1 MIKTIAIAVALLG
14 FAAAAHAQELC
25 DTPSAKL
32 SPNQLQACTDE
43 HDAAVK
49 RRDAVIQ
56 AQQQQVPGEPAE
68 ETTRK
73 LQLRQRVPGE
83 VPIVSPVAE
92 VPIR

>member
-1 MIKTIAIAVALLG
+1 MIKTIAIAVALFG
-14 FAAAAHAQELC
+14 FAAAAYAQDLC

-49 RRDAVIQ
+49 HRQAAID
-56 AQQQQVPGEPAE
+56 AQQQQVPGETAD
-68 ETTRK
+68 ETARK
-73 LQLRQRVPGE
+73 LRLRQRVAGE
-83 VPIVSPVAE
+83 VPIVTPVVE

>member
-1 MIKTIAIAVALLG
+1 MIKTIAIAVALFG
-14 FAAAAHAQELC
+14 FATAAYAQDLC

-32 SPNQLQACTDE
+32 SPNQLQACTDQ
-43 HDAAVK
+43 HDVAVK
-49 RRDAVIQ
+49 RRDAAIQ

-73 LQLRQRVPGE
+73 LRLRQRVAGE